1 MRRLGR
7 IDDSPTIYLHGV
19 VLTMCPKC
27 GRLSCMQTTEDN
39 NFDSTDGRGTTTV
52 STTGPRDG
60 WVEAIRSSMVGRNF
74 GRLSYGRLCGDYDIV
89 ELRTR
94 NNATQE
100 EIHFPW
106 KPSNGGMKVDF
117 SDDVEAFR
125 FTVAT
130 LMWIEWEGRVVVSIA
145 PDVYRR
151 IMDDA
156 DRGSFIEILEEIGKT
171 MP

>member
-1 MRRLGR
+1 
-7 IDDSPTIYLHGV
+7 
-19 VLTMCPKC
+19 
-27 GRLSCMQTTEDN
+27 
-39 NFDSTDGRGTTTV
+39 
-52 STTGPRDG
+52 
-60 WVEAIRSSMVGRNF
+60 
-74 GRLSYGRLCGDYDIV
+74 
-89 ELRTR
+89 
-94 NNATQE
+94 
-100 EIHFPW
+100 
-106 KPSNGGMKVDF
+106 MKVDF